1 MFCLDIISANIY
13 VRKSTSNSAGEKRCP
28 FSAGAKAARFIS
40 LYCLQELKSTHLSLG
55 RGCACEK
62 AKLCRMVLLW
72 TDAQV
77 PHG

>member
-1 MFCLDIISANIY
+1 MFCLDIISGDMY
-13 VRKSTSNSAGEKRCP
+13 VRKSTSISAGEKHSP
-28 FSAGAKAARFIS
+28 SSAGAKATRFIS
-40 LYCLQELKSTHLSLG
+40 LYCLQEPKSTHLSLG
-55 RGCACEK
+55 RGCACET